1 MKISIAITTYN
12 GERFLRE
19 QLDSLYTQS
28 LLPDEI
34 IVCDDCSSDHTID
47 ILEDYKMRYSLQYFR
62 NDFQLGVNRNFFQ
75 AISRCS
81 GDYIFI
87 CDQDDVWMPH
97 KIETL
102 MNAIAAIDMKDKPVA
117 VSSLR
122 QDVDAM
128 CKPIAP
134 PQSFPEGE
142 TWEDTLLNTEQSQG
156 CTLVMNRYLAE
167 LSVKYYNESSLA
179 DELMYDVLISLLAA
193 IFGKKKNLSQPL
205 MLYRHHDQNVV
216 DRIRSGK
223 KTFWQKVKD
232 MPTYYPFL
240 LDYRIRELAIMQEI
254 VSKESLPTDIKAF
267 LYDMRK
273 LHRVDSIFKGL
284 PIVFRLPQLSIGRKA
299 KILILTP
306 VVKVLKIMERRL

>member
-1 MKISIAITTYN
+1 MKISIAIATYN

-19 QLDSLYTQS
+19 QLESLYSQS
-28 LLPDEI
+28 RLPDEV

-47 ILEDYKMRYSLQYFR
+47 ILEEYKMQYGLQYFR
-62 NDFQLGVNRNFFQ
+62 NDSPLGVNCNFFH
-75 AISRCS
+75 AISRCT

-102 MNAIAAIDMKDKPVA
+102 MNAISSIDIKDKPVA

-122 QDVDAM
+122 QDVDAA
-128 CKPIAP
+128 CRPIAP

-156 CTLVMNRYLAE
+156 CTMVMNRNLAG
-167 LSVKYYNESSLA
+167 LSVKYYTERALA
-179 DELMYDVLISLLAA
+179 DDLMYDVLISLLAA

-205 MLYRHHDQNVV
+205 MYYRHHDKNVV
-216 DRIRSGK
+216 DKIKPGK
-223 KTFWQKVKD
+223 KSFWQKVKD

-240 LDYRIRELAIMQEI
+240 LDYRIKELAIMQEI
-254 VSKESLPTDIKAF
+254 ISKESYPADIRTF
-267 LYDMRK
+267 LIEMQK
-273 LHRVDSIFKGL
+273 LHGVHSIFQGL
-284 PIVFRLPQLSIGRKA
+284 PIVLRLPQLSIARKT

-306 VVKVLKIMERRL
+306 IVKALKILERRL